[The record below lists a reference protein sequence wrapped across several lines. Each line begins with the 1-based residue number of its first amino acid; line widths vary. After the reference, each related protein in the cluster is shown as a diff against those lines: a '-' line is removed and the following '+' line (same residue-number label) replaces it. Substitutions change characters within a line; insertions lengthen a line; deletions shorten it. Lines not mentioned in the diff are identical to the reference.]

1 MSAEILP
8 CVLDKV
14 CFHAGGRLLLDR
26 VSLRLGTGP
35 LTVVLGPN
43 GAGKSLL
50 LRIIHGLLAPSDGR
64 VIWSAPRAHLHQA
77 MVFEQPVLLRRSVAA
92 NVDHALALRG
102 VRGRERQ
109 ERRDEALLRTGLAH
123 LARQPARTLSAGEQQ
138 RLALARAWAV
148 QPQIVFL
155 DEPTSSLDPAATLT
169 VEEIVGELHKSG
181 CKVVM
186 STHDL
191 GQASRLA
198 DEVLFLHHGQLKEW
212 LPADTFFRA
221 PASPEACDFL
231 AGELSRTLPQT

>member
-1 MSAEILP
+1 
-8 CVLDKV
+8 
-14 CFHAGGRLLLDR
+14 
-26 VSLRLGTGP
+26 
-35 LTVVLGPN
+35 
-43 GAGKSLL
+43 
-50 LRIIHGLLAPSDGR
+50 
-64 VIWSAPRAHLHQA
+64 
-77 MVFEQPVLLRRSVAA
+77 
-92 NVDHALALRG
+92 
-102 VRGRERQ
+102 VRGHERR

-148 QPQIVFL
+148 QPQIVLL

-212 LPADTFFRA
+212 VAADTFFRS

-231 AGELSRTLPQT
+231 AGELSRTLPES